1 MSRIV
6 RILALAALAGS
17 AIHAQ
22 PPRQLLDSAG
32 REHRYKTEQEL
43 ESLAVIDRRVMIP
56 MRDGTRLMTDIYRP
70 KNATGKVPAI
80 FVRTPY
86 DFNFWDVRNARARR
100 HDQRPDGDQTRLRVR
115 RAE

>member
-6 RILALAALAGS
+6 RHLTIAALAAT

-32 REHRYKTEQEL
+32 RERRYKTEQEL
-43 ESLAVIDRRVMIP
+43 ESIAVIDRREMIP
-56 MRDGTRLMTDIYRP
+56 MRDGTRLMTDIHRP
-70 KNATGKVPAI
+70 KNATDKVPTI
-80 FVRTPY
+80 FMRTLIQ
-86 DFNFWDVRNARARR
+86 FQLLGRAQRRARG
-100 HDQRPDGDQTRLRVR
+100 HVQRPHGNQARLRIR